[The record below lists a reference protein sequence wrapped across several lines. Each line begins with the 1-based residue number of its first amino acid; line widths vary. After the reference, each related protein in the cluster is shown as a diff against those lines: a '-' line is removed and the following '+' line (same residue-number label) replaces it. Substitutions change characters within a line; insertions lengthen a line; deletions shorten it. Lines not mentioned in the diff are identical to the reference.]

1 MGELKGR
8 RSLDNGAQA
17 SRKPRE
23 DQEWGTSRRDLGEL
37 EPLQPPRLPLRRAG
51 RTKGRPSVP
60 PLGAWPSGGRFLPG
74 SGQGLWSW
82 HIPQTAGG
90 QCAPWAPP
98 PGPRAPTAGGT
109 RAVQPVPLCPCAP
122 GTTAL
127 PSPPSPPRGAVEPAP
142 PAAPAAERTSG
153 QRSRVP
159 VARAPCPGS
168 ARPGCGPPPRPSPA
182 SAAVPAPPPGR
193 QTCPGRHLPGGRRH
207 LGVCSGRSSVLLN
220 RVSCPG
226 AVQGG
231 FGWPFVG
238 ELLITQ
244 NLVSNRP
251 DLFKSAE
258 SNLPFFNIYSGVCWK
273 FATEFRLKLKVT
285 RIYYCFLRMLSLMGC
300 PLFI

>member
-1 MGELKGR
+1 MGRLSAGFGRTRAAAASASPTAAGGGDEGPTLCPASRGLALR
-8 RSLDNGAQA
+8 RSL
-17 SRKPRE
+17 SPRFRAR
-23 DQEWGTSRRDLGEL
+23 SLEL
-37 EPLQPPRLPLRRAG
+37 AHSPDRG
-51 RTKGRPSVP
+51 RSVRS
-60 PLGAWPSGGRFLPG
+60 LGA
-74 SGQGLWSW
+74 
-82 HIPQTAGG
+82 T
-90 QCAPWAPP
+90 
-98 PGPRAPTAGGT
+98 PGPQSAHCGRDTGSAARA
-109 RAVQPVPLCPCAP
+109 PVPLCLCAP

-127 PSPPSPPRGAVEPAP
+127 PRPPSPPRGAVEPAP
-142 PAAPAAERTSG
+142 PAAPAVERTSG

-207 LGVCSGRSSVLLN
+207 LGFCSGRSSVLLN

-238 ELLITQ
+238 KLLITQ